1 MDEETKA
8 YLDGMMAQIN
18 NQFDRVLDQMSA
30 MRKDVETVHGHVLF
44 GLQNN
49 LTLGQRI
56 TKLEDEIRRRGG
68 HE

>member
-8 YLDGMMAQIN
+8 YLDGIMAQIN
-18 NQFDRVLDQMSA
+18 NQFDRVLDKMSA
-30 MRKDVETVHGHVLF
+30 IRQDVETLHGHVIF

-68 HE
+68 

>member
-18 NQFDRVLDQMSA
+18 NQFDRVLDKMSA
-30 MRKDVETVHGHVLF
+30 IRQDVETLHGHVIF